1 MAVSPFTNSKIIRS
15 KGDTDGIQTSR
26 KTEDKRSK
34 SFKVEKTESSHHE
47 EIMDLLKR
55 IQISISKGKSQY
67 KDKYYLG
74 YNGRYILLFFI
85 SNSHLILF
93 TAGNISNKSKQKD
106 LSEKISASRNE
117 EGAEGNPHVL
127 GFKLTRLASNFAKK
141 SPIPSLSTPR
151 SNTIGQTNY
160 GSSNISLET
169 KVQPEQETLEEM
181 KLAQLKELAKS
192 RGIKGYSKLK
202 KSELIKVLGS

>member
-1 MAVSPFTNSKIIRS
+1 MAVSPFTNSKIISS
-15 KGDTDGIQTSR
+15 KGDTEGVQTSR

-34 SFKVEKTESSHHE
+34 SFKAEKTESPHHE

-55 IQISISKGKSQY
+55 IRISISKGKSQY
-67 KDKYYLG
+67 KDKPSAEFDRDILG
-74 YNGRYILLFFI
+74 EPKKQVK
-85 SNSHLILF
+85 
-93 TAGNISNKSKQKD
+93 AGNISNKSKQKD

-127 GFKLTRLASNFAKK
+127 GFKLTRLPSNFAKK
-141 SPIPSLSTPR
+141 SPILSLSTPR